1 MTKLRPFTSD
11 DTQKEADYIVY
22 KINIG
27 FIQIPDFGIQP
38 KYIISPR
45 MKEKFKIFLQKVEF
59 RLQIF
64 TNKYMCIYT

>member
-45 MKEKFKIFLQKVEF
+45 MKEKFKIFLQKS
-59 RLQIF
+59 
-64 TNKYMCIYT
+64 